1 MFFNPN
7 NFIKLVFGREFLKGK
22 ILNSDMAIKKTILQ
36 SIIKA
41 TTLSEREIDASVYK
55 VVDNYVKKM
64 EELKQEG
71 VRAFKAEALNG
82 EALLRNRLENLVL
95 WNEIQNLKEE
105 HEGEFYR
112 WLPSSAEEPDPEHQ
126 LLYGKIFRVG
136 EGDKEGNMPAER
148 YGCRCGM
155 EILTKEEAKTL
166 KGRFENGI

>member
-55 VVDNYVKKM
+55 VVDNYAKKM